1 MPENSQ
7 TFTLMLQ
14 KDQERTY
21 LRIPI
26 QVGRDTERLTVSYD
40 YRRRLQTEEG
50 PGRVRLSEINIIDL
64 ALEDPAHVLV
74 GASGSERLSIT
85 IHENYATPGYRPTP
99 VTAGTWYVVLG
110 LYLLEESGCTV
121 TLTVEQRP
129 KQAVL
134 LKGDT
139 HLHTH
144 HSDGWYSLEETIARA
159 RQDRLD
165 YIFITDHNC
174 MASNAFLPSYP
185 DLAVLPGVEMTYYG
199 GHYNLLGIERPVR
212 TFTANSR
219 EEVLAIM
226 AEGRRNGALASI
238 NHPMDGPCGWR
249 YGLGEDVPAD
259 LIEIWNGPFTPE
271 NAAAI
276 QFWHGE
282 LCKGRRLHAIGGSD
296 AHRGELFRQM
306 ATPATFLYSASRSKS
321 DILEAVKYGHAFVGM
336 TPDAPHIGLQW
347 GSARM
352 GDTATPADGEMLLMT
367 FSHLRAGDEVRLYNQ
382 TGLIWREIPGAYHR
396 FEVEKPVEDSLFV
409 RTEVWRPLPGL
420 GMIPASIGNP
430 VYAR

>member
-7 TFTLMLQ
+7 SFTLILQ
-14 KDQERTY
+14 KSQERQY
-21 LRIPI
+21 LRIPV
-26 QVGRDTERLTVSYD
+26 QVGTDIEQLTVSYD
-40 YRRRLQTEEG
+40 YQRRRQTEEG

-64 ALEDPAHVLV
+64 ALEDPNHVLA

-85 IHENYATPGYRPTP
+85 IHENYATPGYRPAP
-99 VTAGTWYVVLG
+99 VVAGTWYVVLG

-121 TLTVEQRP
+121 TVTIEQTSKKP
-129 KQAVL
+129 VL

-139 HLHTH
+139 HLHTY

-174 MASNAFLPSYP
+174 MTSNTFLPSYP
-185 DLAVLPGVEMTYYG
+185 DLAVLPGVEMTYYN
-199 GHYNLLGIERPVR
+199 GHYNLLGIERPVK
-212 TFTANSR
+212 TFVANSR
-219 EEVLAIM
+219 KEVLSIM
-226 AEGRRNGALASI
+226 QEGRQNGALASI
-238 NHPMDGPCGWR
+238 NHPMDIPCGWKF
-249 YGLGEDVPAD
+249 GLDADVPAD

-271 NAAAI
+271 NAATI

-282 LCKGRRLHAIGGSD
+282 LCKGRHLHAIGGSD

-321 DILEAVKYGHAFVGM
+321 DILASLKKGHAFVGM
-336 TPDAPHIGLQW
+336 TPDAPHIDLQW

-352 GDTATPADGEMLLMT
+352 GDTATKSDGETLLMT

-382 TGLIWREIPGAYHR
+382 TGLIWREVPGAYAR
-396 FEVEKPVEDSLFV
+396 FEAEKSVHGSLFV

-420 GMIPASIGNP
+420 NMIPASIGNP
-430 VYAR
+430 VYTI